1 MARGKLRRVLRKRI
15 AIVGDGHTERI
26 YFHQMSKFENLRI
39 HGIDIKPELPDNKE
53 WSKAIE
59 RAAQLADGGYDRVY
73 AIVDLDVIYQK
84 NRIEAFKSRWKKL
97 KKEYK
102 KKIKLIRC
110 NPCFEIWFLLHF
122 INTTK
127 LFRNCDEFV
136 TDLNDHLDG
145 YVKTKEWLESN
156 IIYEKLKPNQLQAIK
171 HARRVNSLSET
182 AGQLHHPVCDV
193 QKIVTYV
200 LDND

>member
-39 HGIDIKPELPDNKE
+39 HGIDIKPELPDNKG

-84 NRIEAFKSRWKKL
+84 KQN
-97 KKEYK
+97 
-102 KKIKLIRC
+102 
-110 NPCFEIWFLLHF
+110 
-122 INTTK
+122 
-127 LFRNCDEFV
+127 
-136 TDLNDHLDG
+136 
-145 YVKTKEWLESN
+145 
-156 IIYEKLKPNQLQAIK
+156 
-171 HARRVNSLSET
+171 
-182 AGQLHHPVCDV
+182 
-193 QKIVTYV
+193 
-200 LDND
+200 

>member
-102 KKIKLIRC
+102 KKIKLIVVILALRSGF
-110 NPCFEIWFLLHF
+110 CFISSTQQSFLEIAM
-122 INTTK
+122 N
-127 LFRNCDEFV
+127 V
-136 TDLNDHLDG
+136 
-145 YVKTKEWLESN
+145 
-156 IIYEKLKPNQLQAIK
+156 
-171 HARRVNSLSET
+171 
-182 AGQLHHPVCDV
+182 
-193 QKIVTYV
+193 
-200 LDND
+200 